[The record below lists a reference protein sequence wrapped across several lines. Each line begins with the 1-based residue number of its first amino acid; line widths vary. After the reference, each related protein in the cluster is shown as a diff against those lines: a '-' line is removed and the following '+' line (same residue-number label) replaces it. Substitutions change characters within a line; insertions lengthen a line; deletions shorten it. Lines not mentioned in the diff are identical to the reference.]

1 MILTEEQINKAVS
14 RKEAFSFTDKQIERL
29 WLDASMQ
36 KNIELLNI
44 KAAEHTLILDAMFAK
59 AFKLD
64 KAKAFKILDIK
75 EYLQSTLHIQ
85 KINNLQAELIDNL
98 NLQLF
103 EQARRYRDIEIEI
116 QTLKDSI
123 DERDI

>member
-1 MILTEEQINKAVS
+1 MILTDEQINKAVS
-14 RKEAFSFTDKQIERL
+14 RKEAFSFTDKQIEKL

-75 EYLQSTLHIQ
+75 
-85 KINNLQAELIDNL
+85 
-98 NLQLF
+98 
-103 EQARRYRDIEIEI
+103 
-116 QTLKDSI
+116 
-123 DERDI
+123 

>member
-1 MILTEEQINKAVS
+1 MVLTDEQISKAVS
-14 RKEAFSFTDKQIERL
+14 RKEAFSFTNKQIEKL
-29 WLDASMQ
+29 WLDACMQ

-64 KAKAFKILDIK
+64 KAKAFKLLDIK

-103 EQARRYRDIEIEI
+103 EQARRYRDMEIEM
-116 QTLKDSI
+116 QNLKQNIFNS
-123 DERDI
+123 

>member
-1 MILTEEQINKAVS
+1 MILTDEQISKAVS
-14 RKEAFSFTDKQIERL
+14 RKEAFSFTNKQIEKL
-29 WLDASMQ
+29 WLDACMQ

-64 KAKAFKILDIK
+64 KAKAFKLLDIK

-103 EQARRYRDIEIEI
+103 EQARRYRDMEIEM
-116 QTLKDSI
+116 QNLKQNIFNS
-123 DERDI
+123 

>member
-1 MILTEEQINKAVS
+1 MILTDEQINKAVS

-44 KAAEHTLILDAMFAK
+44 TAAEHTLILDAMFTK

-103 EQARRYRDIEIEI
+103 EQARRYRDMEVEI

-123 DERDI
+123 DERY

>member
-1 MILTEEQINKAVS
+1 MILTDDQINKAVS

-103 EQARRYRDIEIEI
+103 EQARRYRDMEVEI
-116 QTLKDSI
+116 QTLKTSI
-123 DERDI
+123 DERD

>member
-1 MILTEEQINKAVS
+1 MILTDDQINKAVS
-14 RKEAFSFTDKQIERL
+14 RKEAFSFTDKQIEKL

-103 EQARRYRDIEIEI
+103 EQARRYRDMEVEIKN
-116 QTLKDSI
+116 LKENI
-123 DERDI
+123 

>member
-103 EQARRYRDIEIEI
+103 EQARRYRDMEVEM

-123 DERDI
+123 DERD

>member
-1 MILTEEQINKAVS
+1 MILTDEQINKAVS
-14 RKEAFSFTDKQIERL
+14 RKEAFSFTDKQIEKL

-75 EYLQSTLHIQ
+75 EYLHSTLHIQ

-103 EQARRYRDIEIEI
+103 EQARRYRDMEVEI
-116 QTLKDSI
+116 QNLKQNI
-123 DERDI
+123 

>member
-1 MILTEEQINKAVS
+1 MILTDEQINKAVS

-75 EYLQSTLHIQ
+75 KYLQSTLHIQ

-103 EQARRYRDIEIEI
+103 EQARRYRDMEVEI
-116 QTLKDSI
+116 QTLKTSI
-123 DERDI
+123 DERD

>member
-44 KAAEHTLILDAMFAK
+44 TAAEHTLILDAMFAK
-59 AFKLD
+59 AFKID

-103 EQARRYRDIEIEI
+103 EQARRYRDMEVEIAN
-116 QTLKDSI
+116 LKESI
-123 DERDI
+123 YERD